1 MRNKLIN
8 ERQVNLLN
16 VSSNIKT
23 VKVVAPMWLSAA
35 VVESVF
41 PGEYMEGLVIEQSY
55 GSSMAWFKPKS
66 AYSCKIGNNET

>member
-1 MRNKLIN
+1 
-8 ERQVNLLN
+8 
-16 VSSNIKT
+16 
-23 VKVVAPMWLSAA
+23 MWLSAA
-35 VVESVF
+35 VVESVGLF